1 MKRPGVNA
9 FHNAFE
15 TDINPIT
22 QTTSE
27 GGLGHIPDK
36 TGQVQKHLV
45 VETTYVIVLLMTAL
59 MQHAWVAEYLFCK
72 LSQIKLK
79 VSRRCSTLNH
89 LH

>member
-36 TGQVQKHLV
+36 TGQV
-45 VETTYVIVLLMTAL
+45 
-59 MQHAWVAEYLFCK
+59 
-72 LSQIKLK
+72 
-79 VSRRCSTLNH
+79 
-89 LH
+89 